1 MDIKDVSLLDK
12 IMDIVQNEETSA
24 LFTPFL
30 MKLKQICNTGHVS
43 LQK

>member
-24 LFTPFL
+24 LFTPFV
-30 MKLKQICNTGHVS
+30 MKLKQICNTGHAS